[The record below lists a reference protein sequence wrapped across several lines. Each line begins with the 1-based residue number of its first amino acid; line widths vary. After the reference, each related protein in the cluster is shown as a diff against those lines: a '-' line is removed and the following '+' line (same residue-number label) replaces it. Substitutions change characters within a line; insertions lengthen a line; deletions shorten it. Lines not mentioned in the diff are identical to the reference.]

1 MNHLAHFF
9 LSGKDEDITI
19 GNFIAD
25 FISNKEVD
33 NYTEGVQKGI
43 KLHREIDAFTDTHE
57 VVKQSTK
64 RLHPYHHKYSP
75 VIVDIYYDFLLAKNW
90 DKFTQNTHRDGMSV
104 RDFTH
109 NMYSLLKNRRHDL
122 PPKLMLRLDR
132 MIADDWLMKYTTYE
146 GLNQAFSRIEKYAAF
161 PGNFGNAALHLEMF
175 LADFDKEFKAFFP
188 DLVQHVKVILE
199 KMGQEDWAFNEA
211 L

>member
-9 LSGKDEDITI
+9 LSGKNEDITI

-25 FISNKEVD
+25 FIANKEVVD
-33 NYTEGVQKGI
+33 YTEGVQKGI
-43 KLHREIDAFTDTHE
+43 KLHREIDTFTDTHE

-90 DKFTQNTHRDGMSV
+90 DLFTLSTDVKGISV

-109 NMYSLLKNRRHDL
+109 KMYSLLKNRRREL
-122 PPKLMLRLDR
+122 PPKLLHRLDH

-146 GLNQAFSRIEKYAAF
+146 GLNAAFNRIEKYAAF

-188 DLVQHVKVILE
+188 DLVQHVSHVLGE
-199 KMGQEDWAFNEA
+199 MGQDD
-211 L
+211 

>member
-43 KLHREIDAFTDTHE
+43 RLHREIDAFTDAHD

-90 DKFTQNTHRDGMSV
+90 NTFTQNTHIEGVSI

-109 NMYSLLKNRRHDL
+109 KMYSLLKARRHKL
-122 PPKLMLRLDR
+122 PQKLMQRLDH

-146 GLNQAFSRIEKYAAF
+146 GLNAAFNRIEKYAAF

-175 LADFDKEFKAFFP
+175 LADFDQEFNAFFP
-188 DLVQHVKVILE
+188 DLVQYVKAVLE
-199 KMGQEDWAFNEA
+199 KIGEEDWAFNDSI
-211 L
+211 